1 MSPRKLLVDLVW
13 FAEKFTQYYSIVTF
27 ASYESLNL
35 KRSISPFRFDDAWV
49 ICQQANSVEYW
60 KMLAGEA
67 SSHLDIEFGIV
78 YENVL
83 IAFST

>member
-1 MSPRKLLVDLVW
+1 MLRNLPNTIRFKHGQIFDV
-13 FAEKFTQYYSIVTF
+13 VTF
-27 ASYESLNL
+27 ASYENLNL
-35 KRSISPFRFDDAWV
+35 QRSISPFRFDDAWV

-78 YENVL
+78 YDNVL
-83 IAFST
+83 IEFST